1 MNNIKIL
8 CALPQEVDGLYDT
21 EIFFTGVGKVN
32 AASTTEQIIKD
43 YKPKL
48 IINYGTAGTL
58 KKDIIGLVQ
67 VTGFV
72 DRDMDATP
80 QGFKLGQTPF
90 EKDIMLGT
98 DKIVCGT
105 GDTFATSKPKID
117 CDIVD
122 MEAYAI
128 AKICKKH
135 KVNFLC
141 FKYISDSADGDAPN
155 EWEQNVANGCKQ
167 FKEQVMDNIKKLIW
181 WSETFK

>member
-1 MNNIKIL
+1 MNSLKIL
-8 CALPQEVDGLYDT
+8 CALPQEVEGLYNT
-21 EIFFTGVGKVN
+21 EIFFTGVGKIN

-43 YKPKL
+43 YNPKL
-48 IINYGTAGTL
+48 IVNYGTAGTL
-58 KKDIIGLVQ
+58 KKEISGLVQ

-98 DKIVCGT
+98 SKVVCGT
-105 GDTFATSKPKID
+105 GDTFAISKPKIE

-128 AKICKKH
+128 AKICKKY
-135 KVNFLC
+135 KVEFLC
-141 FKYISDSADGDAPN
+141 YKYISDSADSDAPDN
-155 EWEQNVANGCKQ
+155 WAENVAKGCKL
-167 FKEQVMDNIKKLIW
+167 FKEQVLDKLLQPMM
-181 WSETFK
+181 